1 MERMIQVMC
10 HINQR
15 PKPEDQMPS
24 LFNTKDMRIF
34 LKMQLDSNDM

>member
-1 MERMIQVMC
+1 MKRMIQVMC

-15 PKPEDQMPS
+15 PKPEDQMSS
-24 LFNTKDMRIF
+24 LLNTKDMRIL